1 MENYN
6 EFTSLGLSEKTNA
19 VIRKKGFEKPTPIQA
34 LAIPVLLN
42 SESDVIG
49 IAQTG
54 TGKTAAYGLPI
65 VDKIEEGAGY
75 VQAIILVP
83 TRELALQVT
92 EEMNSFKGSHRLQII
107 SVYGGQ
113 SISEQLRR
121 LKQGVDIVVGTPGRI
136 LDHLSR
142 GSLNLDKVSWVVLDE
157 ADEMLNMG
165 FVEDIE
171 SILSHAPEERRTLL
185 FSATMP
191 DRIARL
197 SKKYMKSPKRL
208 EIERQQ
214 MTTDLTDQIYFE
226 VHESNRFDAL
236 TRIIDIEP
244 EFYGLVFCRTRVA
257 VDELVMRLLE
267 HGYAADG
274 LHGEVSQA
282 MREKILKKFKV
293 HQINILVAT
302 DVAARGIDI
311 VDLSHVINYS
321 LPQDS
326 ESYVHRIGRTGRAG
340 KEGTAITFISANEYR
355 SFVTLQKITKNTIRK
370 EKLPHGRD
378 VVAVKKARILG
389 ELSEIIELGTFGDY
403 LGMAE
408 DMLSSTSPEVTLA
421 ALLKM
426 AFKNELSEANY
437 PEFRTFNVDRRGKAR
452 VFIALGK
459 RDGYDP
465 ATMVNMIKQK
475 VKLPDSN
482 IDEVQIMENFSFV
495 TVPFNDAETL
505 LNALNK
511 EGRGG
516 RPLAELASESKGG
529 GGGRDRDRGREGGGR
544 DRGRDGSRSREGSRG
559 RDGGRE
565 RGSSSRPPRRSRD
578 R

>member
-408 DMLSSTSPEVTLA
+408 DMLTSTSPEVTLA

-529 GGGRDRDRGREGGGR
+529 GGGRDRDRSREGGGR

>member
-6 EFTSLGLSEKTNA
+6 EFTSLGLSDKTNE

-34 LAIPVLLN
+34 LAIPVLVN
-42 SESDVIG
+42 TESDVIG
-49 IAQTG
+49 LAQTG

-92 EEMNSFKGSHRLQII
+92 EEMNSFKGSRRLQII

-121 LKQGVDIVVGTPGRI
+121 LKQGVEIVVGTPGRI

-142 GSLNLDKVSWVVLDE
+142 GSLKLDRVSWVVLDE

-197 SKKYMKSPKRL
+197 SKKYMKSPQRL

-214 MTTDLTDQIYFE
+214 MTTNLTDQIYFE

-257 VDELVMRLLE
+257 VDELVARLLE

-282 MREKILKKFKV
+282 MREKILKKFKA

-408 DMLSSTSPEVTLA
+408 DMLTSTSPEVTLA

-475 VKLPDSN
+475 VKLSDSK

-495 TVPFNDAETL
+495 TVPFNDAEQL
-505 LNALNK
+505 LTALNK

-516 RPLAELASESKGG
+516 RPLAELATESKGG
-529 GGGRDRDRGREGGGR
+529 GGGGRGR
-544 DRGRDGSRSREGSRG
+544 DRERRGGDRRGGDRDGFSRPPRGDRRGGDRDGSP
-559 RDGGRE
+559 
-565 RGSSSRPPRRSRD
+565 RPPRRSREK
-578 R
+578 

>member
-65 VDKIEEGAGY
+65 VDKIEEGADF

-197 SKKYMKSPKRL
+197 SKKYMKNPQRL

-214 MTTDLTDQIYFE
+214 MTTNLTDQIYFE

-257 VDELVMRLLE
+257 VDELVARLIE

-326 ESYVHRIGRTGRAG
+326 DSYVHRIGRTGRAG

-389 ELSEIIELGTFGDY
+389 ELSSIVEQGTFGDY
-403 LGMAE
+403 
-408 DMLSSTSPEVTLA
+408 
-421 ALLKM
+421 
-426 AFKNELSEANY
+426 
-437 PEFRTFNVDRRGKAR
+437 
-452 VFIALGK
+452 
-459 RDGYDP
+459 
-465 ATMVNMIKQK
+465 
-475 VKLPDSN
+475 
-482 IDEVQIMENFSFV
+482 
-495 TVPFNDAETL
+495 
-505 LNALNK
+505 
-511 EGRGG
+511 
-516 RPLAELASESKGG
+516 
-529 GGGRDRDRGREGGGR
+529 
-544 DRGRDGSRSREGSRG
+544 
-559 RDGGRE
+559 
-565 RGSSSRPPRRSRD
+565 PRNG
-578 R
+578 

>member
-6 EFTSLGLSEKTNA
+6 EFTSLGLSEKTNE

-42 SESDVIG
+42 TESDVIG
-49 IAQTG
+49 LAQTG

-121 LKQGVDIVVGTPGRI
+121 LKQGVEIVVGTPGRI

-171 SILSHAPEERRTLL
+171 SILSHAPENRRTLL

-257 VDELVMRLLE
+257 VDELVIRLLE

-408 DMLSSTSPEVTLA
+408 DMLTSTSPEVTLA

-505 LNALNK
+505 LTALNK

-544 DRGRDGSRSREGSRG
+544 DRDRGRDSSRG

-565 RGSSSRPPRRSRD
+565 RGGSSRPPRRSRD